1 MERNVNWKII
11 TIQPLYE
18 NTEQA
23 ADFVRKNLPEE
34 FGSKVIHQ
42 IAIIFDEIY
51 SNIVKYSKAENLEL
65 KVGMTEEFLYLV
77 FEDDGI
83 PYNPLEN
90 QEPDT
95 GVPIGER
102 GIGGLGL
109 FMVKRMTEY
118 MEYKYQN
125 GKNQF
130 IVGKK
135 IV

>member
-65 KVGMTEEFLYLV
+65 KIGMIDNVIYLV

-95 GVPIGER
+95 GVSIGER

>member
-1 MERNVNWKII
+1 MERNVNWKSI

-118 MEYKYQN
+118 MEYQYQN

>member
-65 KVGMTEEFLYLV
+65 KIGMIDNVIYLV